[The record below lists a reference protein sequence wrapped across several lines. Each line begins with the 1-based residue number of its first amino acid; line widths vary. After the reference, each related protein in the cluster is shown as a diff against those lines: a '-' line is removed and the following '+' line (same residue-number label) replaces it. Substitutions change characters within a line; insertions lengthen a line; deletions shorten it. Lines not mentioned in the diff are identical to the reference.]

1 MIHVIIVLLS
11 QHGTK
16 KEKNYTYDHAIYLHL
31 LILVLSIVK
40 LFLEAIDDH
49 ISQCAVLVLLC
60 PTNISGKIVVEE
72 KDVFRYE
79 PSPSR

>member
-1 MIHVIIVLLS
+1 MIHVIIVLLL

-16 KEKNYTYDHAIYLHL
+16 KEKIIPMTMHL

-72 KDVFRYE
+72 KDVFKYE